1 MNGII
6 NSVDT
11 SLSKFW
17 ETVKDRE
24 AWHAIVYGVTK
35 SWTALGDWKTATVKK
50 AESHLQKKTRDSTGR
65 LRRVESPGL
74 TLTWM
79 RKRGSCLG

>member
-1 MNGII
+1 MLNGII

-24 AWHAIVYGVTK
+24 AWHAIVYGKVEGSIETYVLPYVK
-35 SWTALGDWKTATVKK
+35 LDSGNVLYDTGSSNHALI
-50 AESHLQKKTRDSTGR
+50 TRVLLLIYVFKEEG
-65 LRRVESPGL
+65 
-74 TLTWM
+74 
-79 RKRGSCLG
+79 